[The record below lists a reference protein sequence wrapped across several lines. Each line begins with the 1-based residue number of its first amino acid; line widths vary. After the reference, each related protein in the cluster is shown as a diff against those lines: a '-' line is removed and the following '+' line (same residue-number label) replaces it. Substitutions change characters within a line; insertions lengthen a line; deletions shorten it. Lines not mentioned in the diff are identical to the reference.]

1 MFRKLLR
8 VAMGVMLAGAL
19 AWPAAAWNFHSHM
32 SIGCVAYQNLK
43 PRTRARVNQL
53 LRLNPYYPKW
63 EAMIPAGSSP
73 ADKDLMIFMIAT
85 TWPDQLR
92 NDPEYHDDGPQG
104 GNRPGGPEA
113 SQNIGYADHLRHK
126 YWHFVDLP
134 FSQDGTALPETPAP
148 NAQTQIAAFR
158 AALGSSAS
166 DDVKSYDLTWLL
178 HIVGDVHQ
186 PLHCTTRVRQG
197 QPHGDAGGNSVKVC
211 APECTWT
218 LHWYWDSPQGAN
230 NAPIAEVIAASKAL
244 PPAPK
249 KVARIRKESVWVAE
263 GFRLAQQVVYVA
275 PVGPEGGPYTLDA
288 SYEAAARAL
297 TLRQVALAGAR
308 LANLLNRELK

>member
-1 MFRKLLR
+1 MFRNLLR
-8 VAMGVMLAGAL
+8 VAICAALAGAL
-19 AWPAAAWNFHSHM
+19 VWPAAAWNSYSHM
-32 SIGCVAYQNLK
+32 SIGYVAYQKLT

-63 EAMIPAGSSP
+63 EAMIPAGNSP

-85 TWPDQLR
+85 SWPDQLR
-92 NDPEYHDDGPQG
+92 NDPDYHDDGPQG
-104 GNRPGGPEA
+104 GNRPGGAEA
-113 SQNIGYADHLRHK
+113 SRNIGYGDHLRHK

-134 FSQDGTALPETPAP
+134 FSQDGTALPAVPSP

-158 AALGSSAS
+158 AALASSNS
-166 DDVKSYDLTWLL
+166 DDVKSYDLVWLL

-186 PLHCTTRVRQG
+186 PLHCAARVRRG
-197 QPHGDAGGNSVKVC
+197 QPHGDAGGNFVKVC

-218 LHWYWDSPQGAN
+218 LHWYWDSPQGPN
-230 NAPIAEVIAASKAL
+230 NAPIAEIIAASKQL
-244 PPAPK
+244 PAAPK
-249 KVARIRKESVWVAE
+249 KAARIRQESVWVAE
-263 GFRLAQQVVYVA
+263 GFRAAQQYVYA
-275 PVGPEGGPYTLDA
+275 PPVGPDGGPYTLDA
-288 SYEAAARAL
+288 NYTAAARAL